1 MAYVIYVYEEEK
13 YDVVGYYDLI
23 EYYNS
28 NNEPYQILYAG
39 NFDECFDFLERL

>member
-1 MAYVIYVYEEEK
+1 MAYVIYVYSEER

-23 EYYNS
+23 EYYD
-28 NNEPYQILYAG
+28 NEPYRILYEG